1 MLSIDCSRCPRAL
14 HGCDDCL
21 IDVLGA
27 ENVPVEAPEADS
39 CGYVL
44 APEIRSAIEVLRAA
58 GLLSEV
64 EIVGV
69 QGAA

>member
-1 MLSIDCSRCPRAL
+1 MLSIDCSRCPRAP

-27 ENVPVEAPEADS
+27 ENGQVGVPEADS

-44 APEIRSAIEVLRAA
+44 APEIRSAIEVLRVA

>member
-1 MLSIDCSRCPRAL
+1 M
-14 HGCDDCL
+14 G
-21 IDVLGA
+21 V
-27 ENVPVEAPEADS
+27 PEADS

-44 APEIRSAIEVLRAA
+44 APEIRFAIEVLRAA